1 MRASW
6 KGYFRIGDVMLP
18 VKLYA
23 ATRTVGPRF
32 IQLHA
37 VDHSPVTRVTICL
50 QDGEELKEDEIVRA
64 AEYDGKYIELSEKD
78 LERYTGFERNIVI
91 RQFSDAAEIDP
102 IYYDTPYYLAPDQGG
117 ELTYAIL
124 RRAFERTHK
133 IAIATF
139 LFYGRKTYDI
149 FAGYWPKQDPNGP
162 VTGPFNQATKY
173 VVSASSPE
181 LTWEKSVL
189 IEGDVVAKINELKQ
203 QDGPILQVHGSGNII
218 QTLLK
223 NDLVDELWLKIFP
236 VTLGKG
242 KRLFAEGT
250 MPAAFEL
257 IDSKVTP
264 SGVIFANYKRAGAFQ
279 TGSFV

>member
-139 LFYGRKTYDI
+139 LFYGRERL
-149 FAGYWPKQDPNGP
+149 A
-162 VTGPFNQATKY
+162 
-173 VVSASSPE
+173 VVSLQGEVIMAQTLRFYEEILPRSDITLPAMPQPSPAQISVASRLMEQYATSFYA
-181 LTWEKSVL
+181 S
-189 IEGDVVAKINELKQ
+189 DYRNQQ
-203 QDGPILQVHGSGNII
+203 QDRIQEVIEAKAKGLPIKK
-218 QTLLK
+218 QTSIASEATPDSEVSAKLK
-223 NDLVDELWLKIFP
+223 SMLSEDPKAL
-236 VTLGKG
+236 
-242 KRLFAEGT
+242 R
-250 MPAAFEL
+250 
-257 IDSKVTP
+257 S
-264 SGVIFANYKRAGAFQ
+264 
-279 TGSFV
+279 